1 MYLAQITHISI
12 LQLSL
17 VYPVVETVCIIKLAR
32 LANVLGIDSGT
43 MPIVSNVTIP
53 SISISL

>member
-1 MYLAQITHISI
+1 MYLAQIIHISI

-17 VYPVVETVCIIKLAR
+17 VYPVAETVCITKLAR
-32 LANVLGIDSGT
+32 LANVLEIDFGT
-43 MPIVSNVTIP
+43 MPIVSSVTIP